1 MIPKPTWW
9 AAVLAGAVMAA
20 PVATS
25 AQQAPT
31 GASGLGAEWVAI
43 DPVRLDAMRGGFDVG
58 NGMVLSFGVERAVM
72 VNGELVA
79 TMRVN
84 IPDVAR
90 MTVQQAE
97 QLAKF
102 NEGVLVQVGQ
112 GNTVAPSAD
121 FSGVIIQNSLDNQ
134 DLRTV
139 TKLDISVD
147 TLGMFQNLNTQAA
160 MQSAMAA
167 STRGP

>member
-1 MIPKPTWW
+1 MTTSTTWW
-9 AAVLAGAVMAA
+9 ATALAVAALAVPIGA
-20 PVATS
+20 S
-25 AQQAPT
+25 GQERS
-31 GASGLGAEWVAI
+31 ASGLGPEWVAI
-43 DPVRLDAMRGGFDVG
+43 DPVRLDALRGGFDVG

-90 MTVQQAE
+90 MTEQQAQ

-102 NEGVLVQVGQ
+102 NEGVLVQVGP
-112 GNTVAPSAD
+112 GNSVSPSSD
-121 FSGVIIQNSLDNQ
+121 FSGVVIQNSLDNQ

-139 TKLDISVD
+139 TRLDISVD
-147 TLGMFQNLNTQAA
+147 TLAAFQNLNAQAA

-167 STRGP
+167 ATRSP

>member
-1 MIPKPTWW
+1 MTSMPTWW
-9 AAVLAGAVMAA
+9 ATALTVAAMALPGAA
-20 PVATS
+20 S
-25 AQQAPT
+25 AQQG
-31 GASGLGAEWVAI
+31 GASGLGPEWVAI

-79 TMRVN
+79 TMRVS

-90 MTVQQAE
+90 MTAQQAE

-102 NEGVLVQVGQ
+102 NEGLLVQVGP

-121 FSGVIIQNSLDNQ
+121 FNGVVIQNSLDNQ

-139 TKLDISVD
+139 TRLDVGVD
-147 TLGMFQNLNTQAA
+147 TLAMFQNLNAQGA
-160 MQSAMAA
+160 MQDAITA